1 MATVERFQD
10 NAAAFT
16 EAFGVKHAPL
26 VVWLSM
32 IPWRS
37 ADERS
42 EFIRVTTGRRQS
54 RAATEQPKFPSR
66 L

>member
-1 MATVERFQD
+1 
-10 NAAAFT
+10 
-16 EAFGVKHAPL
+16 VKQAPL